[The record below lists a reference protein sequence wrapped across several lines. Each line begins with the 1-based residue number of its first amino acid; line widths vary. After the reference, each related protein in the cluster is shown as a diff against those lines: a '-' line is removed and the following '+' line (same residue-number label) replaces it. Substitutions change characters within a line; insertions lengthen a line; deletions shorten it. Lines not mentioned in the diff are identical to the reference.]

1 MSPHIQDSTFI
12 RYSTI
17 AIRAGCAIAF
27 NNEAVSFCF
36 FVKSSAF
43 VVPML
48 YLYIAI
54 LRYNF
59 IDSAK
64 DVLQGLSE
72 DVAQGPV
79 EGVLQDSAKG
89 ALQGLSEGVL
99 QDSTKGALQ
108 GLSEGVLQDST
119 KGVLQAPAE
128 GRYAKRPCEAPFAEP
143 CLHLCKY
150 TP

>member
-1 MSPHIQDSTFI
+1 M
-12 RYSTI
+12 
-17 AIRAGCAIAF
+17 GCIENDF
-27 NNEAVSFCF
+27 
-36 FVKSSAF
+36 K
-43 VVPML
+43 
-48 YLYIAI
+48 
-54 LRYNF
+54 
-59 IDSAK
+59 
-64 DVLQGLSE
+64 G
-72 DVAQGPV
+72 
-79 EGVLQDSAKG
+79 SAKG